1 MSKGIEIS
9 PKHGLNPTI
18 PVCFWC
24 GKEKNEIALLGRIRE
39 KETRKTAW
47 GGQTTSVRNND
58 VQAPPRM
65 VIDYEPCDE
74 CKKMWESGVAVLEA
88 QETPTMPNQPE
99 IQKGIYPTGRLVV
112 VTVEG
117 ADRVF
122 PQHAP
127 WSKGQKV
134 FVDVAVFSHFL
145 PEDPSPDIPQ

>member
-1 MSKGIEIS
+1 MSKEIEIS

-39 KETRKTAW
+39 KTKNRYGANVTKRDSDIE
-47 GGQTTSVRNND
+47 
-58 VQAPPRM
+58 APRRM

-74 CKKMWESGVAVLEA
+74 CKKMWESGVAVIEV
-88 QETPTMPNQPE
+88 QQTPTMPNQPE
-99 IQKGIYPTGRLVV
+99 IQKGLYPTGRLVV

-117 ADRVF
+117 AYRVF
-122 PQHAP
+122 PQHAF

-134 FVDVAVFSHFL
+134 LVDVAVFSHFL

>member
-39 KETRKTAW
+39 K
-47 GGQTTSVRNND
+47 TTNRFGANVTKRDSD
-58 VQAPPRM
+58 IEAPSRM

-74 CKKMWESGVAVLEA
+74 CKKWWDSGVAVLEV
-88 QETPTMPNQPE
+88 QQTPIQPNQPE
-99 IQKGIYPTGRLVV
+99 IQKGLYPTGRFVV
-112 VTVEG
+112 MTVEG

-134 FVDVAVFSHFL
+134 LVDREVFSHFMQ
-145 PEDPSPDIPQ
+145 ENPSPDIPQ

>member
-39 KETRKTAW
+39 KTTNRFGANVTKRDSDIEAPRK
-47 GGQTTSVRNND
+47 
-58 VQAPPRM
+58 M
-65 VIDYEPCDE
+65 VLDYEPCDE
-74 CKKMWESGVAVLEA
+74 CLKWWDSGVAVLEV
-88 QETPTMPNQPE
+88 QQTPTQPNQPE
-99 IQKGIYPTGRLVV
+99 IQKGLYPTGRFVV
-112 VTVEG
+112 MTVEG

-134 FVDVAVFSHFL
+134 LVDREVFSHFMQ
-145 PEDPSPDIPQ
+145 EDPSPDIPQ

>member
-1 MSKGIEIS
+1 MSKGIEVS

-24 GKEKNEIALLGRIRE
+24 GKDKNEIALLGRIRE
-39 KETRKTAW
+39 KTKNRYGANVTKRDSDIE
-47 GGQTTSVRNND
+47 
-58 VQAPPRM
+58 APRRM

-74 CKKMWESGVAVLEA
+74 CMKMWDSGVAVIEV

-99 IQKGIYPTGRLVV
+99 IQKGLYPTSRFVV
-112 VTVEG
+112 MTVEG
-117 ADRVF
+117 ADKVF

-134 FVDVAVFSHFL
+134 FVDSAVFSHFL
-145 PEDPSPDIPQ
+145 PENLSPDIPQ

>member
-1 MSKGIEIS
+1 MNGIEIS

-24 GKEKNEIALLGRIRE
+24 GKEKNEIALLGHIRE
-39 KETRKTAW
+39 KTKDRFGSNTV
-47 GGQTTSVRNND
+47 VRGSD
-58 VQAPPRM
+58 IEAPRRM
-65 VIDYEPCDE
+65 VLDYEPCDE
-74 CKKMWESGVAVLEA
+74 CKKMWESGVAVLEV
-88 QETPTMPNQPE
+88 QQTPTMPNQPE
-99 IQKGIYPTGRLVV
+99 IQKGIYPTGRFAV

-134 FVDVAVFSHFL
+134 FVDAAVFSHFVQ
-145 PEDPSPDIPQ
+145 EDPSPDIPQ

>member
-24 GKEKNEIALLGRIRE
+24 GKDKNEIALLGRIRE
-39 KETRKTAW
+39 KTKRGSDIE
-47 GGQTTSVRNND
+47 
-58 VQAPPRM
+58 APRRM

-74 CKKMWESGVAVLEA
+74 CKDMWESGVAVIEV
-88 QETPTMPNQPE
+88 QETPTTPNQPE
-99 IQKGIYPTGRLVV
+99 IQKGVYPTGLFVV

-134 FVDVAVFSHFL
+134 FVDSTVFSHFL

>member
-39 KETRKTAW
+39 KTKNRYGANVTKRDSDIE
-47 GGQTTSVRNND
+47 
-58 VQAPPRM
+58 APRRM

-74 CKKMWESGVAVLEA
+74 CQKMWDRGVVVFEA
-88 QETPTMPNQPE
+88 QEMPTMPNQPE
-99 IQKGIYPTGRLVV
+99 IQNGIYPTGRLVV

-117 ADRVF
+117 ADRVL

-134 FVDVAVFSHFL
+134 FVDSTVFSHFL

>member
-39 KETRKTAW
+39 K
-47 GGQTTSVRNND
+47 TTNRFGANVTKRDSD
-58 VQAPPRM
+58 IEAPRRM
-65 VIDYEPCDE
+65 VLDYEPCDE
-74 CKKMWESGVAVLEA
+74 CKKMWDSGVAVLEV
-88 QETPTMPNQPE
+88 QETPIMPNQPE
-99 IQKGIYPTGRLVV
+99 IQKGVYPTGRLVV

-134 FVDVAVFSHFL
+134 FVDAAVFSHFL

>member
-39 KETRKTAW
+39 K
-47 GGQTTSVRNND
+47 TTNRFGANVTKRDSD
-58 VQAPPRM
+58 IEAPRRM
-65 VIDYEPCDE
+65 VLDYEPCDG
-74 CKKMWESGVAVLEA
+74 CQKMWDSGVAVIEV

-99 IQKGIYPTGRLVV
+99 IQKGVYPTSRFVV
-112 VTVEG
+112 MTVEG

-134 FVDVAVFSHFL
+134 LVDSEVFSHFMQ
-145 PEDPSPDIPQ
+145 EDPSPDIPQ

>member
-24 GKEKNEIALLGRIRE
+24 GKEKNEVALLGRIRE
-39 KETRKTAW
+39 KTTNRFGANVTKRDSDIEAPRK
-47 GGQTTSVRNND
+47 
-58 VQAPPRM
+58 M

-74 CKKMWESGVAVLEA
+74 CKKMWDSGVAVLEV
-88 QETPTMPNQPE
+88 QQTTIQPNQPE
-99 IQKGIYPTGRLVV
+99 IQKGLYPTGRFVV
-112 VTVEG
+112 MTVEG

-127 WSKGQKV
+127 WSKGRRV
-134 FVDVAVFSHFL
+134 LVDSEVFSHFIQ
-145 PEDPSPDIPQ
+145 EDPSPDITQ

>member
-39 KETRKTAW
+39 KTTNRFGANVTKRDSDIEAPRK
-47 GGQTTSVRNND
+47 
-58 VQAPPRM
+58 M
-65 VIDYEPCDE
+65 VLDYEPCDE
-74 CKKMWESGVAVLEA
+74 CQKMWDSGVAVLEV
-88 QETPTMPNQPE
+88 QQTPIMSNQPE
-99 IQKGIYPTGRLVV
+99 IQKGIYPTGRFAVL
-112 VTVEG
+112 TVEG

-134 FVDVAVFSHFL
+134 FVDSEVFSHFMQ
-145 PEDPSPDIPQ
+145 EDQSPDIPQ

>member
-1 MSKGIEIS
+1 MSNGIEIS

-39 KETRKTAW
+39 KT
-47 GGQTTSVRNND
+47 QRNSD
-58 VQAPPRM
+58 IEAPRRM

-88 QETPTMPNQPE
+88 QETPTMSNQPE

-134 FVDVAVFSHFL
+134 FVDVAVFSHFVQ
-145 PEDPSPDIPQ
+145 EDPSPDIPK

>member
-39 KETRKTAW
+39 K
-47 GGQTTSVRNND
+47 TTNRFGANVTERDSD
-58 VQAPPRM
+58 IEAPRRM
-65 VIDYEPCDE
+65 VLDYEPCDE
-74 CKKMWESGVAVLEA
+74 CQKMWDSGVAVFEA

-134 FVDVAVFSHFL
+134 FVDSAVFSHFP

>member
-24 GKEKNEIALLGRIRE
+24 GKEKNELALLGRIRE
-39 KETRKTAW
+39 K
-47 GGQTTSVRNND
+47 TTNRFGANVTKRDSD
-58 VQAPPRM
+58 IEAPRRM
-65 VIDYEPCDE
+65 VLDYEPCDE
-74 CKKMWESGVAVLEA
+74 CQKMWDSGVAVIEV

-99 IQKGIYPTGRLVV
+99 IQKGLYPTSRYVV
-112 VTVEG
+112 MTVEG

-134 FVDVAVFSHFL
+134 LVDSEVFSHFVQ
-145 PEDPSPDIPQ
+145 EDPSPDIPQ

>member
-1 MSKGIEIS
+1 MSNGIEIS

-39 KETRKTAW
+39 K
-47 GGQTTSVRNND
+47 TTNRFGANVTKRDSD
-58 VQAPPRM
+58 IEAPRRM
-65 VIDYEPCDE
+65 VLDYEPCDE
-74 CKKMWESGVAVLEA
+74 CQKMWDSGVAVLEV

-99 IQKGIYPTGRLVV
+99 IQKGLYPTSRYVV
-112 VTVEG
+112 MTVEG

-134 FVDVAVFSHFL
+134 LVDSEVFSHFMQ
-145 PEDPSPDIPQ
+145 EDPSPDIPQ

>member
-39 KETRKTAW
+39 K
-47 GGQTTSVRNND
+47 TTNRFGANVTKRDSD
-58 VQAPPRM
+58 IEAPRRT
-65 VIDYEPCDE
+65 VLDYEPCDE
-74 CKKMWESGVAVLEA
+74 CRKMWDNGVAVLEV
-88 QETPTMPNQPE
+88 QQTPIMPNQPE
-99 IQKGIYPTGRLVV
+99 IQKGLYPTSRFVV
-112 VTVEG
+112 MTVEG

-134 FVDVAVFSHFL
+134 LVDSTVFSHFVQ
-145 PEDPSPDIPQ
+145 EDQSPDIPQ

>member
-24 GKEKNEIALLGRIRE
+24 GKDKNEIALLGRIRE
-39 KETRKTAW
+39 KTKNRYGANVTKRDSDIE
-47 GGQTTSVRNND
+47 
-58 VQAPPRM
+58 APSRM

-74 CKKMWESGVAVLEA
+74 CMKWWDSGVAVLEV
-88 QETPTMPNQPE
+88 QQTPTTPNQPE
-99 IQKGIYPTGRLVV
+99 IQKGIYPTGRFAV

-134 FVDVAVFSHFL
+134 FVDVAVFSHFMQ
-145 PEDPSPDIPQ
+145 EDPSPDIPQ

>member
-39 KETRKTAW
+39 K
-47 GGQTTSVRNND
+47 TTNRFGANVTKRDSD
-58 VQAPPRM
+58 IEAPSRM
-65 VIDYEPCDE
+65 VIDYEPCDD
-74 CKKMWESGVAVLEA
+74 CKKWWDSGVAVIEV
-88 QETPTMPNQPE
+88 QETPINPDQPE
-99 IQKGIYPTGRLVV
+99 IQKGLYPTSRFVV
-112 VTVEG
+112 MTVEG

-127 WSKGQKV
+127 WSKGRRV
-134 FVDVAVFSHFL
+134 LVDSEVFSHFMQ
-145 PEDPSPDIPQ
+145 EDPSPDIPQ

>member
-18 PVCFWC
+18 PICFWC

-39 KETRKTAW
+39 KTKDCYGANVTKRDSDIE
-47 GGQTTSVRNND
+47 
-58 VQAPPRM
+58 APPCM
-65 VIDYEPCDE
+65 VIDYEPCEE
-74 CKKMWESGVAVLEA
+74 CQKMWDSGVAVLEA
-88 QETPTMPNQPE
+88 QKTPTMPNQPE

-134 FVDVAVFSHFL
+134 FVDSTVFSHFL

>member
-39 KETRKTAW
+39 KTKNRYGANMTKRDSDIE
-47 GGQTTSVRNND
+47 
-58 VQAPPRM
+58 APRRM

-74 CKKMWESGVAVLEA
+74 CKKMWESGIAVFEA

-134 FVDVAVFSHFL
+134 FVDSTVFSHFL

>member
-39 KETRKTAW
+39 K
-47 GGQTTSVRNND
+47 TTNRFGANVTKRDSD
-58 VQAPPRM
+58 IEAPRRM

-74 CKKMWESGVAVLEA
+74 CKKMWDSGVAVIEV
-88 QETPTMPNQPE
+88 QETPINPNQPE
-99 IQKGIYPTGRLVV
+99 IQKGLYPTSRYVV
-112 VTVEG
+112 MTVEG

-122 PQHAP
+122 PQHVP
-127 WSKGQKV
+127 WSKGRKV
-134 FVDVAVFSHFL
+134 LVDREVFSHFMQ
-145 PEDPSPDIPQ
+145 EDPSPDIPQ

>member
-24 GKEKNEIALLGRIRE
+24 GKDKNEIDLLGRIRE
-39 KETRKTAW
+39 KTKNRYGANVTKRDSDIE
-47 GGQTTSVRNND
+47 
-58 VQAPPRM
+58 APSRM

-74 CKKMWESGVAVLEA
+74 CMKMWDSGVAVIEV
-88 QETPTMPNQPE
+88 QETPINPDQPE
-99 IQKGIYPTGRLVV
+99 IQKGLYPTSRFVV

-134 FVDVAVFSHFL
+134 FVDSTVFSHFL

>member
-1 MSKGIEIS
+1 MSKGIELS

-24 GKEKNEIALLGRIRE
+24 GKDKNEIALLGRIRE
-39 KETRKTAW
+39 K
-47 GGQTTSVRNND
+47 TTNRFGANVTERDSD
-58 VQAPPRM
+58 IEAPRRM
-65 VIDYEPCDE
+65 VLDYEPCDE

-88 QETPTMPNQPE
+88 QQTPIMPNQPE

-134 FVDVAVFSHFL
+134 FVDSAVFSHFL

>member
-39 KETRKTAW
+39 KTE
-47 GGQTTSVRNND
+47 RNSD
-58 VQAPPRM
+58 IEAPRRM

-74 CKKMWESGVAVLEA
+74 CQKMWDSGVAVIEVR
-88 QETPTMPNQPE
+88 ETPINPNQPE
-99 IQKGIYPTGRLVV
+99 IQKGLYPTSRSVV
-112 VTVEG
+112 MTVEG

-127 WSKGQKV
+127 WSRGQKV
-134 FVDVAVFSHFL
+134 LVDREVFSHFMQ
-145 PEDPSPDIPQ
+145 EDPSPDIPQ

>member
-1 MSKGIEIS
+1 MNGIEIS

-39 KETRKTAW
+39 KTKDHFGSNTVVR
-47 GGQTTSVRNND
+47 GSVIE
-58 VQAPPRM
+58 APRRM
-65 VIDYEPCDE
+65 VLDYEPCDE
-74 CKKMWESGVAVLEA
+74 CKKMWESGVAVLEV
-88 QETPTMPNQPE
+88 QQTPTMPNQPE
-99 IQKGIYPTGRLVV
+99 IQKGIYPTGRFAV

-134 FVDVAVFSHFL
+134 FVDAAVFSHFVQ
-145 PEDPSPDIPQ
+145 EDPSPDIPQ

>member
-24 GKEKNEIALLGRIRE
+24 GNEKNEIALLGRIRE
-39 KETRKTAW
+39 KTN
-47 GGQTTSVRNND
+47 RNSD
-58 VQAPPRM
+58 IEAPRRM

-74 CKKMWESGVAVLEA
+74 CKEMWDSGVAVIEV
-88 QETPTMPNQPE
+88 QETPTTPNQPE
-99 IQKGIYPTGRLVV
+99 IQKGVYPTGLFVV

-134 FVDVAVFSHFL
+134 FVDSAVFSHFL
-145 PEDPSPDIPQ
+145 PEDPFPDIPQ

>member
-24 GKEKNEIALLGRIRE
+24 GKDKNEIALLGRIRE
-39 KETRKTAW
+39 K
-47 GGQTTSVRNND
+47 TTNRFGANVTKRDSD
-58 VQAPPRM
+58 IEAPRRM
-65 VIDYEPCDE
+65 VLDYEPCDE
-74 CKKMWESGVAVLEA
+74 CKKMWESGVVVIEV
-88 QETPTMPNQPE
+88 QQTPINPNQPE
-99 IQKGIYPTGRLVV
+99 IQGGIYPTGRFAV

-134 FVDVAVFSHFL
+134 FVDAAVFSHFMQ
-145 PEDPSPDIPQ
+145 EDPSPDIPK

>member
-1 MSKGIEIS
+1 MSKEIEIS

-39 KETRKTAW
+39 KT
-47 GGQTTSVRNND
+47 QRNSD
-58 VQAPPRM
+58 IEAPRRM

-74 CKKMWESGVAVLEA
+74 CQKMWDSGVAVLEA
-88 QETPTMPNQPE
+88 RETPTMPNQPE

-134 FVDVAVFSHFL
+134 FVDSAVFSHFL

>member
-1 MSKGIEIS
+1 MGNGIEIS

-39 KETRKTAW
+39 KTKNRYGANVTKKDSDIE
-47 GGQTTSVRNND
+47 
-58 VQAPPRM
+58 APSRM

-74 CKKMWESGVAVLEA
+74 CKKMWDSGVTVLEA

-134 FVDVAVFSHFL
+134 FVDVAVFSHFVQ
-145 PEDPSPDIPQ
+145 EDPSPDIPK

>member
-39 KETRKTAW
+39 KTKRGSDIK
-47 GGQTTSVRNND
+47 
-58 VQAPPRM
+58 APRRM

-74 CKKMWESGVAVLEA
+74 CKDMWESGVAVIEV
-88 QETPTMPNQPE
+88 QETPTTPNQPE
-99 IQKGIYPTGRLVV
+99 IQKGVYPTGLFVV

-134 FVDVAVFSHFL
+134 FVDSTVFSHFL
-145 PEDPSPDIPQ
+145 PEDPSPDITQ

>member
-1 MSKGIEIS
+1 MSNGIEIS
-9 PKHGLNPTI
+9 PNHGLNPTI

-39 KETRKTAW
+39 KTKNRFGANVTKRGSDIE
-47 GGQTTSVRNND
+47 
-58 VQAPPRM
+58 APRRM
-65 VIDYEPCDE
+65 VIDYEPCDD
-74 CKKMWESGVAVLEA
+74 CKRMWDSGIAVIEA
-88 QETPTMPNQPE
+88 QDCPVQAGQPE
-99 IQKGIYPTGRLVV
+99 IQKNVYPTGRLVV

-134 FVDVAVFSHFL
+134 FVDSAVFSHFL
-145 PEDPSPDIPQ
+145 PED